1 MTEDTDLDSSGDRGG
16 SEEPHPHAGTRA
28 YSEVRRGERRSD
40 NEGIHFKANRNKVLV
55 VGGGIAGIT
64 AALEL
69 ASCGIDVTLLEAGP
83 SIGGRM
89 IQLDK
94 TFPTLDCSTCTLS
107 PKMVEVSL
115 NHNIEIFSWAK
126 PLAVKKKGSGFQVTI
141 LKKARY
147 VDTKKCNAC
156 GSCWPACPVVM
167 KSEFNMGTG
176 PRKAIYIPFPQAIPN
191 KASIDKREDR
201 PCKAAC
207 VNACPVHTNVLGYL
221 KHISEGRF
229 RDAYMLIRA
238 TNPFPSVCGRVCY
251 APCEGVCNRGQVDDP
266 LAIRDLKR
274 FAVDRFDGNSLEV
287 PQITKTEKKVAVIGA
302 GPAGLACAHDLA
314 LEGHEVTVF
323 EALPESGGMLRY
335 AIPEYRLPKEELRKE
350 IRYIEKLGVTIRC
363 GIEVGKDITI
373 DTIKND
379 FDALFIG
386 TGAPKGL
393 PLNVEGEDLPGVID
407 GIRFLRAVNS
417 GEAVKT
423 GTSVAVI
430 GGGNT
435 AVDCARTA
443 KRLGSQSVRLI
454 YRRTRD
460 EMPAAREEID
470 ALLQEG
476 IEVQFLATPVHFYG
490 ENGTLSRM
498 ECIRMELRDADES
511 GRRRPV
517 PVENSE
523 SSMPVDSVITALG
536 QATQTSFTEGIGLSL
551 AGKGTI
557 EVDPLTGVTNVEGV
571 FAGGDV
577 CTGPAYVVD
586 AIAAGQR
593 AALSITRYLKAEEVT
608 AANEAK
614 KPEKL
619 TEPEVADLITRFPRL
634 ERIPMP
640 EVRVEERVT
649 NFGEVVIGY
658 TFEEARA
665 EASRCL
671 AGQIEGCIQCG
682 ECERLCEVKAV
693 DHTLRDE
700 IVEMDYDGIV
710 LAPGFDLYDPAEKRE
725 YGYGTLEGVITGIE
739 FERICSV
746 TGPTGGDILL
756 NGKVPKR
763 FYFIQCV
770 GSRDRQS
777 GARFCSRVCCMYTA
791 KHASIVRDRIKDA
804 EVYVSYIDVR
814 AYGKGYEEFY
824 KSTQESGT
832 FYIRGIPGEITK
844 TENGLLVRVEDML
857 SGGVLEIEVDLVV
870 LATGVRPRK
879 GVEELCSIMSIERDE
894 YGFIRTGSINPS
906 RTNVDGIF
914 VCGMASGPK
923 DIPDTVA
930 SAGEA
935 AASCMEYI
943 MAEGNRLEAGAG
955 P

>member
-1 MTEDTDLDSSGDRGG
+1 MMEEKDIQRASASKGSGSDGCAGGGGDVSPSELKDS
-16 SEEPHPHAGTRA
+16 
-28 YSEVRRGERRSD
+28 
-40 NEGIHFKANRNKVLV
+40 VLV
-55 VGGGIAGIT
+55 VGGGIGGIT

-69 ASCGIDVTLLEAGP
+69 ASCGVKVTMLEEGP

-107 PKMVEVSL
+107 PKMVEVAL
-115 NHNIEIFSWAK
+115 NRNIELLSWAK
-126 PLAVKKKGSGFQVTI
+126 PMAVEKVGKGFQVTI
-141 LKKARY
+141 LQKSRY
-147 VDTKKCNAC
+147 VDIQKCNAC
-156 GSCWPACPVVM
+156 GSCSPACPVVM

-207 VNACPVHTNVLGYL
+207 VDACPIHTNVLGYL

-229 RDAYMLIRA
+229 ADAYMLIRA
-238 TNPFPSVCGRVCY
+238 TNPFPSACGRVCY
-251 APCEGVCNRGQVDDP
+251 APCEGVCNRGQLDGP

-274 FAVDRFDGNSLEV
+274 FAVDSFDVDSLEV

-314 LEGHEVTVF
+314 VEGHDVTVF
-323 EALPESGGMLRY
+323 EALPEPGGMLRY

-350 IRYIEKLGVTIRC
+350 IGYIEKLGVDIKC
-363 GIEVGKDITI
+363 GVEIGKDITI

-379 FDALFIG
+379 FDAIFIG

-393 PLNVEGEDLPGVID
+393 LLGVEGEDSQGVID
-407 GIRFLRAVNS
+407 GIQFLRAINS
-417 GEAVKT
+417 GEALAT
-423 GTSVAVI
+423 GKNVAVI

-443 KRLGSQSVRLI
+443 RRLGSENVKLI

-460 EMPAAREEID
+460 EMPAADEEVE
-470 ALLQEG
+470 ALIHEG
-476 IEVQFLATPVHFYG
+476 IEIQFLTTPVRFYAESG
-490 ENGTLSRM
+490 KLSKM
-498 ECIRMELRDADES
+498 ECIRMELGEPDAS

-517 PVENSE
+517 PIEKSE
-523 SSMPVDSVITALG
+523 FSLPVDMVITALG
-536 QATQTSFTEGIGLSL
+536 QATQTAFVEAIGVTL
-551 AGKGTI
+551 AKNGTI
-557 EVDPLTGVTNVEGV
+557 MVDPATGLTNIEGV

-577 CTGPAYVVD
+577 FTGPAYVVD
-586 AIAAGQR
+586 AIAAGQK
-593 AALSITRYLKAEEVT
+593 AAFSINRYLKGEEVT
-608 AANEAK
+608 AAWEEK
-614 KPEKL
+614 KPEQL
-619 TEPEVADLITRFPRL
+619 TENEVAQLAAKTPQA
-634 ERIPMP
+634 ERIHMP
-640 EVRVEERVT
+640 EVNVEERVT
-649 NFGEVVIGY
+649 NFNEVAIGY
-658 TFEEARA
+658 SPEDAMA

-682 ECERLCEVKAV
+682 ECERRCEVKAI
-693 DHTLRDE
+693 DHAMKDE
-700 IVEMDYDGIV
+700 IIEREYDSIV
-710 LAPGFDLYDPAEKRE
+710 LAPGFDLYDPTEKKE
-725 YGYGTLEGVITGIE
+725 YGYGTLEGVMTGIE

-756 NGKVPKR
+756 KGKTPKR
-763 FYFIQCV
+763 FFFIQCV

-791 KHASIVRDRIKDA
+791 KHASIVKDRIKDA
-804 EVYVSYIDVR
+804 EIYVSYIDVR

-824 KSTQESGT
+824 KSTQESGA
-832 FYIRGIPGEITK
+832 FYIRGIPGEVTK
-844 TENGLLVRVEDML
+844 TDNGLLVRVEDML
-857 SGGVLEIEVDLVV
+857 SGEMREIEVDLVV

-879 GVEELCSIMSIERDE
+879 QTEELCKIMSIERDE
-894 YGFIRTGSINPS
+894 YGFINVDAIHPS

-923 DIPDTVA
+923 DVPDTVA
-930 SAGEA
+930 SGGEA
-935 AASCMEYI
+935 ASRCMEYI
-943 MAEGNRLEAGAG
+943 TAEGQRAEDGG
-955 P
+955 RT

>member
-1 MTEDTDLDSSGDRGG
+1 
-16 SEEPHPHAGTRA
+16 
-28 YSEVRRGERRSD
+28 
-40 NEGIHFKANRNKVLV
+40 
-55 VGGGIAGIT
+55 
-64 AALEL
+64 
-69 ASCGIDVTLLEAGP
+69 
-83 SIGGRM
+83 
-89 IQLDK
+89 
-94 TFPTLDCSTCTLS
+94 
-107 PKMVEVSL
+107 
-115 NHNIEIFSWAK
+115 
-126 PLAVKKKGSGFQVTI
+126 
-141 LKKARY
+141 
-147 VDTKKCNAC
+147 
-156 GSCWPACPVVM
+156 M

-207 VNACPVHTNVLGYL
+207 VDACPIHTNVLGYL

-229 RDAYMLIRA
+229 ADAYMLIRA

-251 APCEGVCNRGQVDDP
+251 APCEGVCNRGQLDDP

-274 FAVDRFDGNSLEV
+274 FAVDRFDVNSLEV
-287 PQITKTEKKVAVIGA
+287 LQITKTEKKVAVIGA

-314 LEGHEVTVF
+314 VEGHEVAVF
-323 EALPESGGMLRY
+323 EALPEPGGMLRY

-350 IRYIEKLGVTIRC
+350 IGYIEKIGVTIRC
-363 GIEVGKDITI
+363 GAEVGKDITI

-379 FDALFIG
+379 FAAIFIG

-417 GEAVKT
+417 NETVRT
-423 GTSVAVI
+423 GKNVAVV

-435 AVDCARTA
+435 AIDCARTA
-443 KRLGSQSVRLI
+443 KRLGSEYVKLI

-460 EMPAAREEID
+460 EMPAAHEEIE
-470 ALLQEG
+470 ALLHEG
-476 IEVQFLATPVHFYG
+476 IEIQFLTTPVRFYG
-490 ENGTLSRM
+490 ENGNLSRM
-498 ECIRMELRDADES
+498 ECIRMELREPDAS

-517 PVENSE
+517 PVTNSGF
-523 SSMPVDSVITALG
+523 SIPVDSVITALG
-536 QATQTSFTEGIGLSL
+536 QATQTSFTEGIGVRL
-551 AGKGTI
+551 AKNGTI
-557 EVDPLTGVTNVEGV
+557 EVDPLTGVTNIEGV

-577 CTGPAYVVD
+577 STGSAYVVD

-593 AALSITRYLKAEEVT
+593 AAFYISRYLKGEEVN
-608 AANEAK
+608 AANERK

-619 TEPEVADLITRFPRL
+619 TETEVADLTTRFPRS
-634 ERIPMP
+634 ERISMP
-640 EVRVEERVT
+640 EVKVEERVT
-649 NFGEVVIGY
+649 NFGEVAIGY
-658 TFEEARA
+658 SPEEARA
-665 EASRCL
+665 EASRCF

-682 ECERLCEVKAV
+682 ECDKLCEVKAI
-693 DHTLRDE
+693 DHTMRDE
-700 IVEMDYDGIV
+700 IVDIVYNSIV
-710 LAPGFDLYDPAEKRE
+710 LAPGFDLYDPTEKRE

-756 NGKVPKR
+756 NKKAPKR

-791 KHASIVRDRIKDA
+791 KHASIVKDRIKDA
-804 EVYVSYIDVR
+804 QIYVSYIDVR

-824 KSTQESGT
+824 KSTQESGI

-844 TENGLLVRVEDML
+844 SENGLLVRVEDML
-857 SGGVLEIEVDLVV
+857 SGEILEIEVDLVV
-870 LATGVRPRK
+870 LATGIRPRK
-879 GVEELCSIMSIERDE
+879 GTEELCSITSIERDE
-894 YGFIRTGSINPS
+894 YGFIKVDSINPS

-930 SAGEA
+930 SGGEA
-935 AASCMEYI
+935 AARCMEYI
-943 MAEGNRLEAGAG
+943 RQ
-955 P
+955 